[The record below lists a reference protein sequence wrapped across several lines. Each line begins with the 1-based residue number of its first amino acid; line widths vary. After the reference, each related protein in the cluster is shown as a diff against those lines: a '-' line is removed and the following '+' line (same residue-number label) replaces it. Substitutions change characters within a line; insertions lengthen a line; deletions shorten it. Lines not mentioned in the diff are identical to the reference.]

1 MSKNTRVLNISR
13 GFRLRFNQ
21 AAKAVEQCAAAWV
34 EYGVSIRDVTLA
46 EAIALRN
53 QQASQ
58 RVLLAYA
65 ELPGLVYE
73 PCLGGAEGYR
83 QERRLAVE
91 ANFFAESGVAVIG
104 EMLR

>member
-1 MSKNTRVLNISR
+1 MSKNTRVLNLTR

-21 AAKAVEQCAAAWV
+21 AARAVEQCAAAWV

-53 QQASQ
+53 AQAAR
-58 RVLLAYA
+58 RVELAYA

-73 PCLGGAEGYR
+73 PAIGGAEGYR
-83 QERRLAVE
+83 VERRLAIE
-91 ANFFAESGVAVIG
+91 ANQFAERGAVFI
-104 EMLR
+104 